1 MTFRLGAKREPGGR
15 IQTDTCRGT
24 KCFSQV
30 AEHRVDPV
38 HYLPVKLQN
47 TYSIDAPRIA
57 FKGISLLK
65 TFCLKFRSN
74 TSYQQNV
81 KIVDLSNACS

>member
-1 MTFRLGAKREPGGR
+1 MTFGAAGLGAKREPGGR

-24 KCFSQV
+24 KNFSQV

-38 HYLPVKLQN
+38 HYLLVKLQS

-57 FKGISLLK
+57 FKGISFLK
-65 TFCLKFRSN
+65 TFFSRSAG
-74 TSYQQNV
+74 TRKDQSSKASV
-81 KIVDLSNACS
+81 KHPV